1 MQKNRVPKVSF
12 LLVLTV
18 MFALLGS
25 AQAATQEPDPGS
37 IATVTIETDTVMV
50 RPQTQAGFTFTI
62 SGPGDFL
69 LQREYPA
76 GGAFAF
82 SAKDRAG
89 KALPDGVYQYE
100 IRTLSQKKLTE
111 QDQAQRGLSLDNT
124 QAPVQSGSFSILDG
138 SFVTQDVVEESAAQ
152 EIQAP
157 TIPNDQVILDD
168 LIVDGSICAGQDCV
182 NGESFGFDTIRLKEN
197 NLRIR
202 FVDTS
207 STSSFPSND
216 WQLTAND
223 SANGGANKFSI
234 DDIDGGK
241 TPFTVEAGAPSNALY
256 VEDDGDIGLGTSTP
270 VVDIDIKEGDTP
282 TIRLDQDGTA
292 GWSPQV
298 WDIAGNEANFFIRDA
313 TNGSTLP
320 FRIQPGAPASALTIK
335 SDGDVG
341 MGTWEPS
348 AALHVYRTND
358 TAQILVQ
365 DTGSSAKDLLTLKN
379 AGPSR
384 FAVVNTASSGDPTWR
399 FNHANDGAFRIAADD
414 GDVEF
419 ILGQDGNLTIN
430 GDYYSTACT
439 NSPCAPDYVFKAGYP
454 LMSLDKLAAF
464 IEHNNH
470 LPNVPSESDLREAG
484 VINNTQFQMI
494 LLEKIEE
501 LTLYTLQ
508 QQQII
513 EELATGNYAAYGM
526 GNEIVAEKDAQISA
540 LQARLTAL
548 EQATGL
554 PSSPQ
559 TSSLALLPWLL
570 CIALLLGIV
579 GVMGKRLYSANKSG

>member
-1 MQKNRVPKVSF
+1 
-12 LLVLTV
+12 

-50 RPQTQAGFTFTI
+50 RPQTQAGFTLTI

-111 QDQAQRGLSLDNT
+111 QDQAQRGLESDNI
-124 QAPVQSGSFSILDG
+124 QAPLQSGSFSILDG

-223 SANGGANKFSI
+223 SANGGKNKFSI

-270 VVDIDIKEGDTP
+270 VVDIDIKDGNTP
-282 TIRLDQDGTA
+282 TIRLDQDGSG

-313 TNGSTLP
+313 TNGSKLS
-320 FRIQPGAPASALTIK
+320 FRIQPSAPSNALTIK
-335 SDGDVG
+335 SDGKIGV
-341 MGTWEPS
+341 GTWEPDAELDIES
-348 AALHVYRTND
+348 STSPGFRLSNTGAAGGSWDVFMNST
-358 TAQILVQ
+358 
-365 DTGSSAKDLLTLKN
+365 TGRLNMRDNSTGNIPFKLDQGADENLLQVGVNAPGQVDITGDLI
-379 AGPSR
+379 
-384 FAVVNTASSGDPTWR
+384 VSGQCSEV
-399 FNHANDGAFRIAADD
+399 D
-414 GDVEF
+414 GD
-419 ILGQDGNLTIN
+419 
-430 GDYYSTACT
+430 
-439 NSPCAPDYVFKAGYP
+439 CAPDYVFEPDYD
-454 LMSLDKLAAF
+454 LLTLAALEAY
-464 IEHNNH
+464 IAAYGH
-470 LPNVPSESDLREAG
+470 LPNVPSGAELDANGISVQAFNYL
-484 VINNTQFQMI
+484 

-501 LTLYTLQ
+501 LTLYTLLQ
-508 QQQII
+508 EQMIK
-513 EELATGNYAAYGM
+513 EL
-526 GNEIVAEKDAQISA
+526 E
-540 LQARLTAL
+540 ARLDAL
-548 EQATGL
+548 E
-554 PSSPQ
+554 
-559 TSSLALLPWLL
+559 
-570 CIALLLGIV
+570 
-579 GVMGKRLYSANKSG
+579 GK